1 MLVLQYYIEYLVRN
15 VDCSKI
21 LVKVEESEEKLELI
35 RVFKRV
41 QELSY
46 FKWIFLRVENKNI
59 QFIIYCFE
67 LKLLIIIKILILILE
82 NFKCGLQ
89 S

>member
-1 MLVLQYYIEYLVRN
+1 MLASQYYTEHSVRN

-41 QELSY
+41 QESSH
-46 FKWIFLRVENKNI
+46 FKWTLSRVENKNI

-67 LKLLIIIKILILILE
+67 LKLLIIIKISTLILE
-82 NFKCGLQ
+82 NFKCG